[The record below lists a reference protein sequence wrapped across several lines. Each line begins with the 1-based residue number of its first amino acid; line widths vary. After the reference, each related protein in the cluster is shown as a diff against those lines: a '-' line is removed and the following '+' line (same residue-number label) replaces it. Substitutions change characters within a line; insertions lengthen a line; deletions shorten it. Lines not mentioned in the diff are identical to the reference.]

1 MTSSLVGSTFPCRVG
16 RRVASMKTLGFRL
29 VRAGLHQVR
38 DMTQL
43 LMQQL
48 FGPCGEEVCSD

>member
-1 MTSSLVGSTFPCRVG
+1 MTSLLVGSAFPCRIG
-16 RRVASMKTLGFRL
+16 RRVASIKKPGFRL
-29 VRAGLHQVR
+29 VRAGLDQVR

-48 FGPCGEEVCSD
+48 FGPCGEEVRND